1 MASASN
7 RIPLAP
13 RIALVAAALFACAA
27 GLPVERREYI
37 LARPHGW
44 VELSVSDLAIPLVPE
59 SDEAGAALV
68 PPPTC
73 RLDVRLE
80 GEPYVEGFV
89 YPVGEEPP
97 FAVSSGYRFPAP
109 VGRVRLSVAY
119 AGCDVDASKLG
130 EVRAEVEV
138 DVAEGRVT
146 DVAFDGERLLP
157 GAPRADTAVTLE
169 RIYEA
174 VKEPA
179 RPAP

>member
-1 MASASN
+1 VSGSGSLGS
-7 RIPLAP
+7 RLA
-13 RIALVAAALFACAA
+13 LLTAALFACAA

-44 VELSVSDLAIPLVPE
+44 VELSVGDLAIPRVPKSE
-59 SDEAGAALV
+59 EEGAEWAR
-68 PPPTC
+68 PAEC
-73 RLDVRLE
+73 RLDVELD
-80 GEPYVEGFV
+80 GEPFVAGFV
-89 YPVGEEPP
+89 YPVGEQPP

-109 VGRVRLSVAY
+109 VGRVRLAVEY
-119 AGCDVDASKLG
+119 AGCDAEGSGSAPALLG
-130 EVRAEVEV
+130 EAEI
-138 DVAEGRVT
+138 DVAQGQVT

-174 VKEPA
+174 LTEPA